1 MLYFPSENSFLLLIK
16 RVCKMKNRTSDKKTR
31 KNKCERQLS
40 KASPK
45 NKMKS
50 TSTISKLE
58 TGAICIYYVLLF
70 LLSPQMWQSK
80 RHLHIRFN
88 NENQQSSKLFVR
100 SLPLLVLLLLT
111 LNLRYCFLKLKSANL
126 PVFMQRYNVI
136 IILCLTNFLENK
148 L

>member
-1 MLYFPSENSFLLLIK
+1 
-16 RVCKMKNRTSDKKTR
+16 
-31 KNKCERQLS
+31 
-40 KASPK
+40 
-45 NKMKS
+45 MKS

-111 LNLRYCFLKLKSANL
+111 LNLRYCFLKLKSTKL
-126 PVFMQRYNVI
+126 PVSMQRCNI
-136 IILCLTNFLENK
+136 IILCLTNFLKNK
-148 L
+148 IIIIMFYSNFASSFSFYNVCITSKLQSCLFTYCNEKLSIFCKF